1 MKKVTTLLVVTMIL
15 CGVAAMAGLASA
27 QTSEDPY
34 IRVAWETV
42 SETHNF
48 THSEQNSQWVFGP
61 QPSIWIEYADNSTNI
76 KENHYLVENG
86 TDLLVNIII
95 PKSFLGIGNEL
106 DTVQFWA
113 STYRPRS
120 PLFVLQYN
128 ATAYDW
134 DILSFYYEP
143 GSEEPTSADFVS
155 LDVDASSYTDNDT
168 EGSEQYELIF
178 AIVFEE
184 EIVTDV
190 FWTGLNAIDTDGHPV
205 SPSWLAALDGGFPS
219 PPIGLGTAVSP
230 RDFSLPDYYYGDII
244 DPSGDIV
251 HYVAEN
257 DTFIVRLRSSA
268 EFGEIV
274 IPFAILTWDE
284 NYIQNITITMP
295 VGDLEESMWDFN
307 TEWETVEYPHP
318 AMMFL
323 KFNATDTYVLGG
335 YPDISW
341 SWTELEPGIGVW
353 LPRFDILENDTID
366 VSKYFVV
373 DYENTHEYD
382 EGHRVEWRGYFT
394 NNTDMNPS
402 PLEDGAIITPEMSLA
417 LVLDTDGNPIAPRPE
432 IAQKQT
438 MKLAYKKGFIEA
450 FVYDLIGDIASTAM
464 QGEQLN
470 MTMLV
475 HMPYEAINGSSI
487 FPGGFNITEGVP
499 GFLNVTR
506 ELANFSIVVSGGGG
520 GSNET
525 HYWHSGVAF
534 GMLLD
539 FETGTNTTWTWL
551 VVRIYERGVG
561 LNYSHSELLRGD
573 DALWHV
579 SDFCIELGEAL
590 SILKVDF
597 KFDEDAPDIVLDSST
612 LKVGYNQEIAIWN
625 GTHNLSGEEWPVH
638 QTIIED
644 LSGDTLWS
652 PRNLR
657 LGDVD
662 VWMPEIWTVTE
673 DGAIDLDG
681 NTYTTEDQYFVKR
694 TGFWE
699 DWGNLTTEGMAVVV
713 LFDPSP
719 DEEGDEFVSWNWMG
733 VQELNLGFSANETFY
748 WYHAS
753 DYSLV
758 DSDEMEDIREVLWA
772 DEDVPTPGYGYVA
785 WLSESRTLDLTGITG
800 LDSNSWSSTWL
811 AWGTQQAF
819 LISVSDTTVVAAT
832 FRAQYAGLLLFNDMP
847 GGASPDAPDF
857 VIENGRV
864 VTDEVTHVV
873 LIDSVESIEIRQP
886 FGATNGTG
894 DVRVDPDTEITF
906 GISIYDVDVTIYP
919 LQIQNSDGL
928 RGPWA
933 FRESYEGAM
942 GLNSTDFDYW
952 ITHANVDEMAFDIT
966 FNADMV
972 EYDAEDPTTWN
983 HVVSFKVDQI
993 IGNWTLEEFDDSVLE
1008 SRGLAVNFFAVLGT
1022 VGRTQYQAGETP
1034 VTDPNADSTAAS
1046 YYQFGADDNPYANV
1060 TMGGL
1065 PYTWG
1070 GDNFAT
1076 EYISGSSTAPIGA
1089 FSLAYESTSG
1099 DTVTDWNI
1107 DASMLFMTAGYTN
1120 WGGHAV
1126 HCDPVFVAYTSA
1138 HQTGT
1143 ASSTTTTTTTGPTP
1157 PDEGDGLIV
1166 LVGGAVILIVLVVV
1180 LLRRRR

>member
-1 MKKVTTLLVVTMIL
+1 MKKIATLLVVTMIL

-34 IRVAWETV
+34 TRVAWETV
-42 SETHNF
+42 SETINF
-48 THSEQNSQWVFGP
+48 THSEQNSQWIFGP
-61 QPSIWIEYADNSTNI
+61 QPSIWIEYAVNSTNI

-113 STYRPRS
+113 STYNPRS

-128 ATAYDW
+128 ATAEEW
-134 DILSFYYEP
+134 DILSFYYQP
-143 GSEEPTSADFVS
+143 GSQEPTSGDFVS
-155 LDVDASSYTDNDT
+155 LDVDASSYT

-205 SPSWLAALDGGFPS
+205 SPSWLAGDGGFPS

-230 RDFSLPDYYYGDII
+230 RDFSLPDFYYGDII
-244 DPSGDIV
+244 NPSGDIV

-257 DTFIVRLRSSA
+257 DTFIVRLRSTA

-274 IPFAILTWDE
+274 IPFAYLTWDPD
-284 NYIQNITITMP
+284 YMQNITVTMP
-295 VGDLEESMWDFN
+295 VDPVEENMWDFD
-307 TEWETVEYPHP
+307 TEWETVESPHP

-353 LPRFDILENDTID
+353 FPRFDILENDTID
-366 VSKYFVV
+366 VSKYFVLNETYTG
-373 DYENTHEYD
+373 DFD
-382 EGHRVEWRGYFT
+382 EGHRVQWSGYFT
-394 NNTDMNPS
+394 SETDMDPGE
-402 PLEDGAIITPEMSLA
+402 LDGAIINPEMGLA
-417 LVLDTDGNPIAPRPE
+417 LVHDIDGDSIAPRPE
-432 IAQKQT
+432 IAEKQT
-438 MKLAYKKGFIEA
+438 MKLAYKKCFIES
-450 FVYDLIGDIASTAM
+450 FVYDFFGDIASTAN
-464 QGEQLN
+464 QTEQLN
-470 MTMLV
+470 LTMLV
-475 HMPYEAINGSSI
+475 HVPYEHINGSWTY
-487 FPGGFNITEGVP
+487 PAHFNITPGVP
-499 GFLNVTR
+499 TTWNITRNLN
-506 ELANFSIVVSGGGG
+506 NFSIVVSGGGG

-525 HYWHSGVAF
+525 HYWHAGVAF
-534 GMLLD
+534 GMVLD
-539 FETGTNTTWTWL
+539 FETDTATTWTWWCYR
-551 VVRIYERGVG
+551 VYERGVG
-561 LNYSHSELLRGD
+561 PIYNHWELLHGE

-579 SDFCIELGEAL
+579 LNFSIELGEDL
-590 SILKVDF
+590 SILKVNF
-597 KFDEDAPDIVLDSST
+597 KFDDDAPDIVIDSST
-612 LKVGYNQEIAIWN
+612 LEVGFDQEVSLWN
-625 GTHNLSGEEWPVH
+625 GTEMIGSWYEGVV
-638 QTIIED
+638 ED

-662 VWMPEIWTVTE
+662 VWIPQIWTVTD

-699 DWGNLTTEGMAVVV
+699 DWGNLITEGMGVVV

-733 VQELNLGFSANETFY
+733 IRELNLEFSANETFY

-758 DSDEMEDIREVLWA
+758 GSDEMEDICDVLWA
-772 DEDVPTPGYGYVA
+772 DEHVPTPGYEYVA
-785 WLSESRTLDLTGITG
+785 WLSENRTLDLTEITG
-800 LDSNSWSSTWL
+800 LDSNSWSTTWL

-857 VIENGRV
+857 VIEDGRV
-864 VTDEVTHVV
+864 ITDEVTHVV
-873 LIDSVESIEIRQP
+873 LIDSVDSVELRQP

-906 GISIYDVDVTIYP
+906 GISVFDVDVTIYP
-919 LQIQNSDGL
+919 LRIENSDGL
-928 RGPWA
+928 RGPWS
-933 FRESYEGAM
+933 FRESYEGVM

-966 FNADMV
+966 FNVDMV
-972 EYDAEDPTTWN
+972 EYDAEDPLTWN

-993 IGNWTLEEFDDSVLE
+993 IGNWTLDEFDDSVLE
-1008 SRGLAVNFFAVLGT
+1008 NRSLAVNFFGVLGT
-1022 VGRTQYQAGETP
+1022 VGRTQYQAGEAP
-1034 VTDPNADSTAAS
+1034 VTDPNADSAAAS

-1070 GDNFAT
+1070 GDGFST

-1099 DTVTDWNI
+1099 DTVTDWNV

-1120 WGGHAV
+1120 WGGHAI

-1143 ASSTTTTTTTGPTP
+1143 MGPTTTTTTTGTTP
-1157 PDEGDGLIV
+1157 PERKAMV
-1166 LVGGAVILIVLVVV
+1166 
-1180 LLRRRR
+1180 

>member
-1 MKKVTTLLVVTMIL
+1 MKKITTLLVVTMIL

-27 QTSEDPY
+27 QTSDDPY

-76 KENHYLVENG
+76 KETHYLVENG

-113 STYRPRS
+113 STHRPRS

-128 ATAYDW
+128 ATAEEW
-134 DILSFYYEP
+134 DILSFYYQPE
-143 GSEEPTSADFVS
+143 SEKPTSGDFVS
-155 LDVDASSYTDNDT
+155 LDIDASSYT
-168 EGSEQYELIF
+168 EGSEQYKLVF

-230 RDFSLPDYYYGDII
+230 RDFSLPDYYYGDIV
-244 DPSGDIV
+244 DPSLDIV

-274 IPFAILTWDE
+274 IPFAKLTHDP
-284 NYIQNITITMP
+284 NYMQNITVEMP
-295 VGDLEESMWDFN
+295 EGDLEEAMWNFDRTDWITWN
-307 TEWETVEYPHP
+307 ISHAP
-318 AMMFL
+318 MMFL
-323 KFNATDTYVLGG
+323 MYNGTDAYVVGG

-341 SWTELEPGIGVW
+341 SWTEIAEGISLW
-353 LPRFDILENDTID
+353 IPRFDVLVNDTIV
-366 VSKYFVV
+366 VSDYFVLNETYTR
-373 DYENTHEYD
+373 DFD
-382 EGHRVEWRGYFT
+382 DGHRVQWGGYFT
-394 NNTDMNPS
+394 NETDMDPRE
-402 PLEDGAIITPEMSLA
+402 LDGAIINPEMGLA
-417 LVLDTDGNPIAPRPE
+417 LVHDIEGDPIAPRPE
-432 IAQKQT
+432 IAEKQT
-438 MKLAYKKGFIEA
+438 MKLAYKKGFIES
-450 FVYDLIGDIASTAM
+450 FVYDLSGNIASAAN
-464 QGEQLN
+464 QGEPLN
-470 MTMLV
+470 LTMLIHV
-475 HMPYEAINGSSI
+475 PGKAINGSTL
-487 FPGGFNITEGVP
+487 FPTDIEDID
-499 GFLNVTR
+499 LNVTR
-506 ELANFSIVVSGGGG
+506 ELTNFTIVVAGG
-520 GSNET
+520 GSEANET
-525 HYWHSGVAF
+525 HYWHVRVQF
-534 GMLLD
+534 VMVLD
-539 FETGTNTTWTWL
+539 FETHNANTSTWL
-551 VVRIYERGVG
+551 TTRVYERGGEFVG
-561 LNYSHSELLRGD
+561 GSSEENN
-573 DALWHV
+573 LWSV
-579 SDFCIELGEAL
+579 GAWTLDIGEDL
-590 SILKVDF
+590 TVLKVGF
-597 KFDEDAPDIVLDSST
+597 EFHEDAPSMVLDSST
-612 LKVGYNQEIAIWN
+612 LKVGYNQELALWN
-625 GTHNLSGEEWPVH
+625 GTHNVPYDPFLYYE
-638 QTIIED
+638 TIVED
-644 LSGDTLWS
+644 FSGDTLWS

-699 DWGNLTTEGMAVVV
+699 DWGNITTEGMGVVV

-733 VQELNLGFSANETFY
+733 IQELNLEFSANETFY

-772 DEDVPTPGYGYVA
+772 DDNVPTPGYGYVA
-785 WLSESRTLDLTGITG
+785 WLSENRTLDLTGITG

-857 VIENGRV
+857 VIQNGRV

-873 LIDSVESIEIRQP
+873 LIDSVDSVELRQP

-919 LQIQNSDGL
+919 LRIQNSNGL

-972 EYDAEDPTTWN
+972 EYNAEDPTTWN

-1022 VGRTQYQAGETP
+1022 VGKTQYKAGKTP
-1034 VTDPNADSTAAS
+1034 VTDPNGDSSAAS

-1070 GDNFAT
+1070 GDGFST
-1076 EYISGSSTAPIGA
+1076 EYMSGSSTAPIGA
-1089 FSLAYESTSG
+1089 FSLAYESSSG
-1099 DTVTDWNI
+1099 DTVTDWNV

-1143 ASSTTTTTTTGPTP
+1143 MSPTTTTP

>member
-1 MKKVTTLLVVTMIL
+1 MKKVTTLLVVTMIM

-27 QTSEDPY
+27 QASEDPY
-34 IRVAWETV
+34 TRVVWETV
-42 SETHNF
+42 SEF
-48 THSEQNSQWVFGP
+48 YEFDHSEQNSQWVFGP

-95 PKSFLGIGNEL
+95 PKSFLGTGNEL

-113 STYRPRS
+113 TTYLPRS

-128 ATAYDW
+128 ATADDW
-134 DILSFYYEP
+134 AVLSFYYQP
-143 GSEEPTSADFVS
+143 GSQEPTSGDFVS
-155 LDVDASSYTDNDT
+155 LDVDASSYT
-168 EGSEQYELIF
+168 EGSEQYELVF

-184 EIVTDV
+184 KIVEDV

-205 SPSWLAALDGGFPS
+205 SPSWLAAMDGGFPS

-274 IPFAILTWDE
+274 IPFAYLTHDPD
-284 NYIQNITITMP
+284 YMQNITIPMP
-295 VGDLEESMWDFN
+295 EGDLEEGMWNIN
-307 TEWETVEYPHP
+307 TNWTTVEYSHP
-318 AMMFL
+318 PMMFL
-323 KFNATDTYVLGG
+323 MFNGTDTYVVGG
-335 YPDISW
+335 YPNITW
-341 SWTELEPGIGVW
+341 SWTVIAEGIGVW
-353 LPRFDILENDTID
+353 IPRFDVLVNETIIVGD
-366 VSKYFVV
+366 YFVL
-373 DYENTHEYD
+373 NTTYTGSFD
-382 EGHRVEWRGYFT
+382 DGHRVQWSGYFT
-394 NNTDMNPS
+394 SETDMDAGR
-402 PLEDGAIITPEMSLA
+402 LDGAIINPEMGLA
-417 LVLDTDGNPIAPRPE
+417 VVLDIEGDPIAPRPE
-432 IAQKQT
+432 IAEKQT

-450 FVYDLIGDIASTAM
+450 FVYDAIGDIALTAM
-464 QGEQLN
+464 QGDQLN
-470 MTMLV
+470 LTMLV
-475 HMPYEAINGSSI
+475 HVPYEHINGS
-487 FPGGFNITEGVP
+487 FTYGADFNITAGVP
-499 GFLNVTR
+499 ATWNITR
-506 ELANFSIVVSGGGG
+506 NLTNFTIVVSGGGSG
-520 GSNET
+520 CNET
-525 HYWHSGVAF
+525 HYWHSGAIF
-534 GMLLD
+534 GMNLD
-539 FETGTNTTWTWL
+539 FETDTATTWTWL
-551 VVRIYERGVG
+551 VVRIYERGFGIVYNG
-561 LNYSHSELLRGD
+561 WELLEGD

-579 SDFCIELGEAL
+579 SDFGIELGEDL
-590 SILKVDF
+590 SVLKVDF
-597 KFDEDAPDIVLDSST
+597 KFDEDAPDIVIDSSE
-612 LKVGYNQEIAIWN
+612 LKVGYDQEVSIWD
-625 GTHNLSGEEWPVH
+625 GPVMVPFGPFPLY
-638 QTIIED
+638 QTIVED

-652 PRNLR
+652 PRHLR
-657 LGDVD
+657 LGDVER
-662 VWMPEIWTVTE
+662 WMPEIWTVTE

-733 VQELNLGFSANETFY
+733 IQELNIGFSANETFY

-772 DEDVPTPGYGYVA
+772 DDDVPTPGYGYVA
-785 WLSESRTLDLTGITG
+785 WLSENRTLDLTAITG

-819 LISVSDTTVVAAT
+819 LISVSNTTVVAAT

-873 LIDSVESIEIRQP
+873 LIDSVESIELRQP

-894 DVRVDPDTEITF
+894 DVRVDPDTEVTF

-993 IGNWTLEEFDDSVLE
+993 IGNWTLDEFDNSVLE

-1022 VGRTQYQAGETP
+1022 VGRTQYQAGEAP

-1065 PYTWG
+1065 PYYWG
-1070 GDNFAT
+1070 GDDFET

-1099 DTVTDWNI
+1099 DTVTDWNV

-1138 HQTGT
+1138 HQTTPMGPT
-1143 ASSTTTTTTTGPTP
+1143 STTTTIDPTP